1 MNNSAKDPRIAF
13 FCQMAGPLFRELAQD
28 IADRWP
34 PCLLFTG
41 HPDTIEKGSQIG
53 SLYIK
58 AGPMYHRT
66 SNLSR
71 LLSGLHFMFWAGFQC
86 WWVPKNCVL
95 FLVATPICIGIIGYL
110 LKRSRGQRYVMLVYD
125 IYPDTLVNLGQ
136 LKESGWIARVWRRM
150 NRLAWE
156 NAEIVF
162 TIGDKMAENLE
173 SRFDATKTAA
183 GRVIPIYNW
192 ANTEWIRP
200 VAEADNKFAK
210 EYDQVGKLTV
220 MYSGNLGNTH
230 DIETILAA
238 AQELKERDS
247 IHFMIIGEGAKKNL
261 VEKTKYEGG
270 LDNLTVL
277 PFQPENVL
285 PLSLPTADISIIT
298 LDKGC
303 EGLSVP
309 SKTHYYMAAGSV
321 LLGICDQNSEVAQ
334 IINRHNCGFVV
345 SPGDKDSMVK
355 NILNLLNDKVK
366 LENYKTNSRKAAE
379 EYYSRNNTLHYIDA
393 LSTAG
398 LVR

>member
-1 MNNSAKDPRIAF
+1 MGNSAKHYRIAF

-28 IADRWP
+28 LADTWP

-41 HPDTIEKGSQIG
+41 HPDTIERGSQTG
-53 SLYIK
+53 SLHIK
-58 AGPMYHRT
+58 AGPIYKRT

-71 LLSGLHFMFWAGFQC
+71 LLSGLHFMFCTGFRC
-86 WWVPKNCVL
+86 WRLPKNCLL
-95 FLVATPICIGIIGYL
+95 FLMATPLCLGITGYL
-110 LKRSRGQRYVMLVYD
+110 FKRLMGRRYVMLVYD

-136 LKESGWIARVWRRM
+136 LKESGWIARAWRRV

-162 TIGDKMAENLE
+162 TIGDRMAENLE

-200 VAEADNKFAK
+200 VAKADNKFAK

-238 AQELKERDS
+238 AQALKDRNS

-261 VEKTKYEGG
+261 VEKTKYEGD
-270 LDNLTVL
+270 LDNLTIL
-277 PFQPENVL
+277 PFQPEDVL
-285 PLSLPTADISIIT
+285 PVSLPTADISIIT

-309 SKTHYYMAAGSV
+309 SKTHYYMAAGSA
-321 LLGICDQNSEVAQ
+321 LLGICDKNSEVAQ
-334 IINRHNCGFVV
+334 IINRHKCGVVV
-345 SPGDKDSMVK
+345 SPGDKDSMIN
-355 NILNLLNDKVK
+355 NILNLLNDKAK
-366 LENYKTNSRKAAE
+366 LEYYKSNSRKAAE
-379 EYYSRNNTLHYIDA
+379 EYYSRKNTRHYIDA